1 MVHSLLDGIVAT
13 KYLLIYPLALAS
25 RVPAAAPG

>member
-1 MVHSLLDGIVAT
+1 MVHSLLDGTVTA
-13 KYLLIYPLALAS
+13 KYLLIYPLALTS